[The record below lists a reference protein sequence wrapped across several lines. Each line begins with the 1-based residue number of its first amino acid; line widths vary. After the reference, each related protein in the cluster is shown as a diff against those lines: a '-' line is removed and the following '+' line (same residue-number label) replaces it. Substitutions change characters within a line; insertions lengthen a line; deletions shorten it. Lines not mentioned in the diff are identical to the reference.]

1 MSAVI
6 KNHADHTGD
15 DYLQT
20 IMAMVEGQAA
30 SHSALQAKNLDRR
43 SFLKL
48 TGLAGG
54 GLVLAFHVGERNVA
68 LASDLGKTFAPN
80 AYVRIAPNG
89 EIILFNKNP
98 EIGQG
103 VKTALPM
110 IIAEE
115 LDADWAKVKC
125 EQSEISSAYG
135 QQMAGGSRSIPS
147 NWDVLRKAGATARAM
162 LVSAAAKKWDVPES
176 ELTTDKSFVIHA
188 GKKKR
193 ASYGELVDAAAAL
206 PVPADS
212 AVTLKTPAQ
221 YKILGTRIGGVD
233 NHAIVTGKP
242 LFGID
247 QDLPGL
253 LYAAYEKCPAHGGK
267 VKSAN
272 VDDIKKLPGIKDCF
286 VVEGTNEATSGYPGV
301 AIIATSTW
309 AAFKAKKMLRVEWD
323 ETGAAKDSWNAILTQ
338 VKDLAKQPGAD
349 KVKET
354 GNVDEAF
361 AAAKKVVEGVYTYP
375 FVSHSPLEPMNCTA
389 WFKDGSIEFWAPTQM
404 PTPAIPLL
412 SKTLGI
418 AADKIKIN
426 QTRVGG
432 GFGRRLMND
441 YMCEV
446 GMIAKLV
453 NGPVKLTY
461 TREDDMTHDF
471 YRPGGFHSF
480 KGAIDANGKISAW
493 QDHFITFAQG
503 GRPVSGGA
511 LTGTEVPGPFVPNFR
526 LTQTKL
532 PLGQPVGP
540 WRAPGS
546 NSFAFVTQCFIHE
559 LAVAAGRDHVEV
571 LLELFGAPRQLAA
584 NEGGLHTGRA
594 AAVIKMAAEKGGWG
608 KKMPEGHGLGLAF
621 YYSHAG
627 HFAEV
632 AEVSV
637 DKNKKVTLHKV
648 TVVGDIGQI
657 VNLSGAENQV
667 QGAVIDGFSTMAR
680 LEVEFDNGRVSQN
693 NFHQYP
699 LLRINNAPPVVEAHF
714 INTGEFSP
722 TGVGEPSLPPLIP
735 AVANAIFAA
744 TGQRIRTLPLTRE
757 GFSI

>member
-1 MSAVI
+1 
-6 KNHADHTGD
+6 
-15 DYLQT
+15 
-20 IMAMVEGQAA
+20 
-30 SHSALQAKNLDRR
+30 
-43 SFLKL
+43 
-48 TGLAGG
+48 
-54 GLVLAFHVGERNVA
+54 
-68 LASDLGKTFAPN
+68 
-80 AYVRIAPNG
+80 
-89 EIILFNKNP
+89 
-98 EIGQG
+98 
-103 VKTALPM
+103 
-110 IIAEE
+110 
-115 LDADWAKVKC
+115 
-125 EQSEISSAYG
+125 
-135 QQMAGGSRSIPS
+135 
-147 NWDVLRKAGATARAM
+147 
-162 LVSAAAKKWDVPES
+162 
-176 ELTTDKSFVIHA
+176 
-188 GKKKR
+188 
-193 ASYGELVDAAAAL
+193 
-206 PVPADS
+206 
-212 AVTLKTPAQ
+212 
-221 YKILGTRIGGVD
+221 
-233 NHAIVTGKP
+233 
-242 LFGID
+242 
-247 QDLPGL
+247 
-253 LYAAYEKCPAHGGK
+253 
-267 VKSAN
+267 
-272 VDDIKKLPGIKDCF
+272 
-286 VVEGTNEATSGYPGV
+286 
-301 AIIATSTW
+301 
-309 AAFKAKKMLRVEWD
+309 MLRVEWD
-323 ETGAAKDSWNAILTQ
+323 ETSAAKDSWNATVLQ

-389 WFKDGSIEFWAPTQM
+389 WYKDGAIEFWAPTQM
-404 PTPAIPLL
+404 PTAALPLV

-418 AADKIKIN
+418 PADKITIN
-426 QTRVGG
+426 QTRIGG

-446 GMIAKLV
+446 GMIAKRV
-453 NGPVKLTY
+453 DGPVKLTY

-532 PLGQPVGP
+532 NLGQPCGP

-546 NSFAFVTQCFIHE
+546 NSFAFVTQCFLHE

-594 AAVIKMAAEKGGWG
+594 AAVIKLAAEKGGWG
-608 KKMPEGHGLGLAF
+608 KKLSEGHGLGMAF

-648 TVVGDIGQI
+648 VVAGDIGQI

-680 LEVEFDNGRVSQN
+680 LEVEFENGRIAQN